1 MTRFNNKVGGL
12 TGLGFLFILLI
23 FGFFVTLALSLF
35 PIYLEYYNVT
45 SSLQSLKDEKPSE
58 LSQRRNII
66 RTLRSRLD
74 INDVTHV
81 SNENIAVVKNVNSTT
96 VTIDYEVRRSFL
108 GNVDVI
114 VKFSDSVELA
124 EN

>member
-45 SSLQSLKDEKPSE
+45 TSLQSLKDEKPSE

-66 RTLRSRLD
+66 KLLRSRLD

-81 SNENIAVVKNVNSTT
+81 SNENISIIKNVNSTT
-96 VTIDYEVRRSFL
+96 VTIDYEVRRAFL

-114 VKFSDSVELA
+114 VKFNDSVELT

>member
-23 FGFFVTLALSLF
+23 FGFFVALALSLF

-45 SSLQSLKDEKPSE
+45 SSLQSLKNEKRSE

-66 RTLRSRLD
+66 KTLRSRLD
-74 INDVTHV
+74 MNDVTHV
-81 SNENIAVVKNVNSTT
+81 SNENISIIKNVNSTT
-96 VTIDYEVRRSFL
+96 VTIDYEVRRAFL

-114 VKFSDSVELA
+114 VKFSDSVELT

>member
-1 MTRFNNKVGGL
+1 MTRFNSKVGGL

-45 SSLQSLKDEKPSE
+45 SSLQSLKNEKPSE

-66 RTLRSRLD
+66 KTLRSRLD

-81 SNENIAVVKNVNSTT
+81 SNENISIIKNVNSTT
-96 VTIDYEVRRSFL
+96 VTIDYEVRRAFL

-114 VKFSDSVELA
+114 VKFSDSVELT